1 MELPKHVSHVAV
13 QAVFPPPRADN
24 NTVQVPESMN
34 KTVYKDNKT
43 VFDCSGLNL
52 LDLIS
57 INEPGL

>member
-1 MELPKHVSHVAV
+1 MVFNVAV
-13 QAVFPPPRADN
+13 YAVFPQPRADN